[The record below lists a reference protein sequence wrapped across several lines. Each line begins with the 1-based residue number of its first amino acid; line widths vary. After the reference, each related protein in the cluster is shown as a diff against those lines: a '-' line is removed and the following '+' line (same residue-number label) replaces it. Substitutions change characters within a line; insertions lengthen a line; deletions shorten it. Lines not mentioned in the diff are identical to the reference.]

1 MADGRIMLDTRVI
14 TSGAEKDL
22 KRLQDDAKATTK
34 EIAKVDSQLSKEK
47 GNNLKLAQQLQ
58 DAKAAAEATAA
69 ELDKVSSKL
78 DELKAKRTAELA
90 ETQGYK
96 GLPQNTLQLVA
107 QREVEA
113 QNPTLVDQSD
123 KLSGQYG
130 KQLDAIDKAQAAYN
144 ASSASVAELT
154 AKQADLQGVLGETN
168 GKISGTS
175 AKMTAITAAINLFN
189 TGISATKSAVST
201 LWRGLKNVHSRLTT
215 APKLLTTIWRRI
227 SRIAMSA
234 VLFQGI
240 SAALRSFMS
249 GLKNALNQSSAF
261 TTAMS
266 NLKGAALNAAAPIVS
281 ALAPA
286 LTTIANLAAVALSY
300 IAKLF
305 AFLSGK
311 GTASLKATAKAM
323 GGVSSGAEKAKKSLA
338 GFDTINVLDTSSSS
352 GGSGSSS
359 TSEPNYDFTASN
371 DMLESMLRSIKEG
384 NWAGA
389 GKILADKLNEMVLSF
404 EANDWGTKLG
414 EKLEKGISF
423 GFAFLK
429 TFSWGTLGQ
438 KLAGIINGVVIQLN
452 GNEIGALFAAPFST
466 IIDVVGNLLAEL
478 EWKDIGKKIGNFA
491 QGFLDELTRAFQDV
505 EWDKIVQGVLD
516 MLGSIEWGTVI
527 KSLINLIGEA
537 LPAAMPILGVLI
549 GANMLNTLK
558 PVIVTKLGELFTS
571 LGTTILPKLGTML
584 TSLRTTILPKL
595 GTMLTSLGTT
605 ILSGLSKLLT
615 LIVSTIGTWP
625 AVILGLVVL
634 FIAAI
639 AVFGD
644 QILAKINEF
653 GAWFSEVLTTDW
665 SETFGVLGS
674 LLNGFL
680 GVVGGIITGVKD
692 IFVGI
697 IDFIRGV
704 FTGDWERAWNGVK
717 EIFGG
722 IFETLKA
729 VALAPINAVI
739 ALING
744 LIDNINSVIDFANR
758 LKITSPFSGKT
769 YGFNI
774 NKVEHIPYLA
784 QGAVIPANHE
794 FMAVLGDQT
803 SGTNIEAPAGLI
815 KQMVAEALAEQG
827 GSDVTIKF
835 TGDLAQLARVLNP
848 VIEKEQHRRGA
859 KLVTGVV

>member
-1 MADGRIMLDTRVI
+1 MADGRIVLNTRVI

-22 KRLQDDAKATTK
+22 KRLQDDAKATAK

-78 DELKAKRTAELA
+78 DELKAKRVTELA
-90 ETQGYK
+90 ETPGYK
-96 GLPQNTLQLVA
+96 GLPQKTLQLVA

-123 KLSGQYG
+123 KLSEQYA
-130 KQLDAIDKAQAAYN
+130 KQADAVDKAQAAYD
-144 ASSASVAELT
+144 ASSAGVAELT

-168 GKISGTS
+168 SEISGTS
-175 AKMTAITAAINLFN
+175 AKITAITAAINLFN
-189 TGISATKSAVST
+189 TGISATKNAVSS

-215 APKLLTTIWRRI
+215 APKLLNTIWRRI

-240 SAALRSFMS
+240 FTALRSFMS

-311 GTASLKATAKAM
+311 GTASLKSTAKAM

-352 GGSGSSS
+352 GGSSGSSV
-359 TSEPNYDFTASN
+359 TEPNFDFTASN
-371 DMLESMLRSIKEG
+371 DMLDSMLRSIKEG

-389 GKILADKLNEMVLSF
+389 GKILADKLNEMVTAF
-404 EANDWGTKLG
+404 GAEDWGASLG
-414 EKLEKGISF
+414 EKLQKGISF

-429 TFSWGTLGQ
+429 NFNWGEAGRTLSDLIDGV
-438 KLAGIINGVVIQLN
+438 LGSINGY
-452 GNEIGALFAAPFST
+452 EIGALFAAPFSVA
-466 IIDVVGNLLAEL
+466 IDFLGNMLAGL
-478 EWKDIGKKIGNFA
+478 NWKQIGTKLGSFA
-491 QGFLDELTRAFQDV
+491 RGFLDELARALGNV
-505 EWDKIVQGVLD
+505 EWSVIGQGVLD
-516 MLGSIEWGTVI
+516 MLLSVEWGNVI
-527 KSLINLIGEA
+527 KSLINAIGEL
-537 LPAAMPILGVLI
+537 LPAL
-549 GANMLNTLK
+549 
-558 PVIVTKLGELFTS
+558 
-571 LGTTILPKLGTML
+571 LPLLGTM
-584 TSLRTTILPKL
+584 IGINMLPTL
-595 GTMLTSLGTT
+595 GPA
-605 ILSGLSKLLT
+605 ILSGLGKILT
-615 LIVSTIGTWP
+615 LIVSAIGTWP

-639 AVFGD
+639 AAFGD

-653 GAWFSEVLTTDW
+653 GTWFGEVLTTDW

-674 LLNGFL
+674 YLNAFL
-680 GVVGGIITGVKD
+680 GVVGGIITGIKD
-692 IFVGI
+692 IFTGI

-704 FTGDWERAWNGVK
+704 FTGNWERAWNGVK

-722 IFETLKA
+722 IFESLKA

-739 ALING
+739 GLING
-744 LIDNINSVIDFANR
+744 LIDSINDLIGYANR
-758 LKITSPFSGKT
+758 LKITNPFTGKV

-774 NKVEHIPYLA
+774 GEIGHIPYLA